1 MELFVELFV
10 ANFLHTQLIQ
20 ECNFQ
25 VQKVS
30 YCSCSSSVVVF
41 LGLLELRK
49 DVSNDVF
56 VHGSRLV
63 MTILLIHKTG
73 VRQKYTPTERVVLYL
88 VMCFQT
94 CWVFLCLFSWCQLLG
109 KDCVTSSPAPSALHT
124 TSNSHCVAIFEL

>member
-1 MELFVELFV
+1 MELFIELCV

-30 YCSCSSSVVVF
+30 YCSCSSSVVVL
-41 LGLLELRK
+41 LGSLELRK

-56 VHGSRLV
+56 VHRSWFV

-73 VRQKYTPTERVVLYL
+73 VRQKYTLQQKDGSSFVLGHVLPDMLCVSVL
-88 VMCFQT
+88 V
-94 CWVFLCLFSWCQLLG
+94 
-109 KDCVTSSPAPSALHT
+109 
-124 TSNSHCVAIFEL
+124 